1 MESQKLGKGQNETM
15 NLQIIVKSWFK
26 QSITTSIKIFKIML
40 PVSIIVKI
48 LQETGLIVYIGDA
61 LAPLMSVMGLP
72 GEMGLVWASAMVGNI
87 YAGIITFLSIG
98 MELTIAQIT
107 VLSTIILIAHTLPI
121 ELAITQKAGVKAGAA
136 FIFRF
141 IFGLIA
147 GIVLYYIYNFL
158 NLYQNVPIEIDKV
171 VMISE
176 KATWGTWILSE
187 LKNYAFVFCYIT
199 GLIIIIDILKRIGII
214 EKINRWFYPVLR
226 LLGIEKEVI
235 PITVIGMT
243 LGLAYGGGLII
254 NEVKQ
259 TQLKKRNVC
268 YALMLM
274 SLSHSIIEDSILMI
288 AIGAR
293 ISGIFFFRIIFT
305 LIVMYF
311 FVRVTQKWS
320 EKRMAKWFYA

>member
-1 MESQKLGKGQNETM
+1 M
-15 NLQIIVKSWFK
+15 I
-26 QSITTSIKIFKIML
+26 

-61 LAPLMSVMGLP
+61 LSPLMSVMGLP
-72 GEMGLVWASAMVGNI
+72 GEMGLVWASAMLGNI
-87 YAGIITFLSIG
+87 YAGIITFFSIG
-98 MELTIAQIT
+98 IELSVAQLT
-107 VLSTIILIAHTLPI
+107 VLSTVILIAHTLPV
-121 ELAITQKAGVKAGAA
+121 ELAITQKAGVKAGSD
-136 FIFRF
+136 FLFRF
-141 IFGLIA
+141 VFGFLA
-147 GIVLYYIYNFL
+147 GIILYYIYGML
-158 NLYQNVPIEIDKV
+158 KVYQEVPVGIEKV

-176 KATWGTWILSE
+176 KATWGSWALGE

-199 GLIIIIDILKRIGII
+199 GLIILIDILKHVGII
-214 EKINRWFYPVLR
+214 DKINRWFYPVLR

-259 TQLKKRNVC
+259 TQLKRRNVC

-288 AIGAR
+288 TIGAR
-293 ISGIFFFRIIFT
+293 FSGVFIFRFVFT
-305 LIVMYF
+305 LFVMYF
-311 FVRVTQKWS
+311 FVKLTQKWS
-320 EKRMAKWFYA
+320 EKRMAKWFYSR

>member
-1 MESQKLGKGQNETM
+1 M
-15 NLQIIVKSWFK
+15 NLLSIIKGWFT
-26 QSITTSIKIFKIML
+26 QSITTSIKIFKIMI
-40 PVSIIVKI
+40 PVSILVKI

-72 GEMGLVWASAMVGNI
+72 GEMGLVWASAMIGNI
-87 YAGIITFLSIG
+87 YAGIIAFFSIG
-98 MELTIAQIT
+98 MDLTVAQVT
-107 VLSTIILIAHTLPI
+107 VLSTIILIAHTLPV

-136 FIFRF
+136 FLFRF
-141 IFGLIA
+141 IFGFIA
-147 GIVLYYIYNFL
+147 GVILYHIYSIFNI
-158 NLYQNVPIEIDKV
+158 YQDIPSGIDKI
-171 VMISE
+171 VMIPE
-176 KATWGTWILSE
+176 KAGWGSWALGE
-187 LKNYAFVFCYIT
+187 LKNYALVFCYIT
-199 GLIIIIDILKRIGII
+199 GLIIIIDILKRVGII
-214 EKINRWFYPVLR
+214 EKINRWFYPILR

-259 TQLKKRNVC
+259 TQLKRRNVT

-274 SLSHSIIEDSILMI
+274 SLSHSVIEDSLIMI

-293 ISGIFFFRIIFT
+293 ISGVFVFRFIFT

-311 FVRVTQKWS
+311 FVKITRSWS
-320 EKRMAKWFYA
+320 EKRMAKWFYSKAKVS